1 VTNDFYPA
9 PLLQSQ
15 MKMVAT
21 EITEP
26 AKQIPILRDVDVLVI
41 GVAAAVAARRANKDA
56 RVMLVEQNGFL
67 GGQSVGGMVVHW
79 EFREY
84 TNNKGQVITR
94 GIGKEM
100 IRRIVEKGHSD
111 PLYTKWLSGQGPPF
125 TDVPDGRAHADV
137 PLDIND
143 IQLVLAEMLDEAGVE
158 VLLHARACGALP
170 LDTTTGFPASRGVFV
185 ETING
190 RHAILAKVVVDCSS
204 FADMALWA
212 GGKDAVIVP
221 EKQAMGMQAYAWIDN
236 VDLEK
241 FVKEGVWP
249 RSFQVLY
256 PSNKEQLWEHV
267 QQGKAI
273 IVRGF
278 ADIIDK
284 AFDAEPDLAEAYEKT
299 GATPQIYFWLKTVRT
314 RVVEVG
320 GTKKYLGTFA
330 IEGPSFHWKQVDPL
344 LVSKAE
350 ISQIKGVHVQARMH
364 RYLPGWENAMLDRT
378 VTKIGFRQT
387 RIPIGLYQLTKR
399 DIFEHARFND
409 VIGRNT
415 GHDVGRGNFEA
426 EYGYDIPYR
435 ALVPARIDG
444 LLFGARCISVE
455 PDTAD
460 EQLTALNAHRGITAT
475 IVVSQ
480 ASGIAAALCVKAKC
494 EPRQLDVKQLQTELR
509 RQDVVLETPKS

>member
-1 VTNDFYPA
+1 MAALP
-9 PLLQSQ
+9 SQ
-15 MKMVAT
+15 MQMLANT
-21 EITEP
+21 ITEP
-26 AKQIPILRDVDVLVI
+26 AKNVPVLRDVDVLVI
-41 GVAAAVAARRANKDA
+41 GGSQSGVAAAVAARRANTGAK
-56 RVMLVEQNGFL
+56 VMLVEQNGFI

-100 IRRIVEKGHSD
+100 VRRIVAKGHSD
-111 PLYTKWLSGQGPPF
+111 PLYGKWLAGQGPPF
-125 TDVPDGRAHADV
+125 MDVPDGRAHADV
-137 PLDIND
+137 PLDVND
-143 IQLVLAEMLDEAGVE
+143 IQIVLAEMLEEAGVE

-170 LDTTTGFPASRGVFV
+170 LDTSTGKPASRGVFV

-190 RHAILAKVVVDCSS
+190 RVAITARVVVDCSS
-204 FADMALWA
+204 FADVAWWV
-212 GGKDAVIVP
+212 GGSDATIVP
-221 EKQAMGMQAYAWIDN
+221 ETQAMGMQAYVWIDN

-256 PSNKEQLWEHV
+256 PSDKQQIWEHV

-273 IVRGF
+273 IMRGF
-278 ADIIDK
+278 ADVIDK
-284 AFDAEPDLAEAYEKT
+284 AFNAEPDLVEAFEKT

-314 RVVEVG
+314 QKVECG
-320 GTKKYLGTFA
+320 GGATKYIGTFA

-350 ISQIKGVHVQARMH
+350 MSQIKAVEIMTRMH
-364 RYLPGWENAMLDRT
+364 RYLPGWENAVLDRT
-378 VTKIGFRQT
+378 VAKIGFRQT
-387 RIPIGLYQLTKR
+387 RIPIGLYSLTKA
-399 DIFEHARFND
+399 DVHVHAKFGD
-409 VIGRNT
+409 VVGRNT

-435 ALVPARIDG
+435 SLVPAKIDG

-455 PDTAD
+455 ADTAD
-460 EQLTALNAHRGITAT
+460 ASLTALNAHRGIAAT

-480 ASGIAAALCVKAKC
+480 AAGVAAALCVKGGV
-494 EPRQLDVKQLQTELR
+494 EPRALDVKVLQAELL
-509 RQDVVLETPKS
+509 RQDVVLESPRR